1 MTDSDLLREL
11 AHLTAVADEV
21 EANKR
26 RLWLEVTALGFRVRR
41 ECESRPFSED
51 IGSGQTAE
59 AALSGAHLTLNTRA
73 VEYAEIN
80 RESDEQWE
88 AGQATHLRMAAE

>member
-41 ECESRPFSED
+41 ECESRPCIED
-51 IGSGQTAE
+51 LGGGQTAD
-59 AALSGAHLTLNTRA
+59 AALSGAHLALNKRA
-73 VEYAEIN
+73 VEYAEVN
-80 RESDEQWE
+80 RQIDEQFAAE
-88 AGQATHLRMAAE
+88 QTAHLRRAAE